1 MAYIIEVMSV
11 GQDMYPPLQAAATA
25 LNAVQREFEFRTTEG
40 SPRQSALSFQRAD
53 YSTSEIWDFLRKNK
67 KDFGGNRPY
76 IIAFVNAPL
85 ASSQYS
91 NIFGSH
97 EATEG
102 LAVVTLHGCTHYVRD
117 ARRYCAYYMV
127 RYSLSFINPLI
138 KAHEPQDKRD
148 CYFHKKVF
156 KPDIRASMDSGRICD
171 ECMKQIDNPADPKIC
186 KTLSDDERIAL
197 EKMRAVV
204 SGDHPYA
211 LVMKGGGVKGL
222 AFAGALLEL
231 EKHFSFDVHVGTSA
245 GAITAVLLAAN
256 YSPSELETILLSKNF
271 RDFMDAPLV
280 RIPTNLLLRRGCF
293 PGEHFRRW
301 IDGLL
306 HQKIRQLGEIKMA
319 NLPNSAVIYAC
330 RPGSGTV
337 VFDSR
342 SERRD
347 TVAAFAARCS
357 MSIPIFFFP
366 QEIDGRRVY
375 DGGLRNNF
383 PVSRFLQ
390 DNGAKPFVA
399 LYLGGRDKRA
409 NKRWLGSELL
419 DIWVDGDDFKI
430 VDSHAESVV
439 AIDTSPV
446 GTVDF
451 RLSETE
457 KKFLVTVGRAAA
469 LDFLYRQKLDDG
481 PDEVAVRAAHDEAE
495 QLRRS
500 VIHMRRVRA
509 ARRIA
514 VTLLFFIAL
523 YFLLPRFLP
532 LLSKLWSLIRTI

>member
-1 MAYIIEVMSV
+1 MAYVIEVM
-11 GQDMYPPLQAAATA
+11 GLGTDMYPSLEAAAAA
-25 LNAVQREFEFRTTEG
+25 LNAVQKEFEFRTTEG
-40 SPRQSALSFQRAD
+40 SPRQSALSFQRAA
-53 YSTSEIWDFLRKNK
+53 YSTSEIWEFLRRNR

-76 IIAFVNAPL
+76 IIAFVNTPL
-85 ASSQYS
+85 ASSQYG

-102 LAVVTLHGCTHYVRD
+102 LAVVTLDGCTQYVRD

-138 KAHEPQDKRD
+138 KAHESQDKRD

-171 ECMKQIDNPADPKIC
+171 NCMKQIDNPADPKIC
-186 KTLSDDERIAL
+186 KILSYDERRAL

-231 EKHFSFDVHVGTSA
+231 EKYFSFDLHVGTSA

-271 RDFMDAPLV
+271 RDFMDARLL
-280 RIPTNLLLRRGCF
+280 RIPTNLLLKRGCF
-293 PGEHFRRW
+293 PGEHFRLW
-301 IDGLL
+301 IDELL

-330 RPGSGTV
+330 RSGSGTV

-347 TVAAFAARCS
+347 TVAAFATRCS

-366 QEIDGRRVY
+366 QEIEGRRVY

-390 DNGAKPFVA
+390 DNGTKPFVA
-399 LYLGGRDKRA
+399 LYLGGRDKRPS
-409 NKRWLGSELL
+409 KRWLGSELL

-439 AIDTSPV
+439 VIDTSPV

-451 RLSETE
+451 RLHQTE
-457 KKFLVTVGRAAA
+457 KDFLLTVGRAAA
-469 LDFLYRQKLDDG
+469 LDFLHRRKLDDG
-481 PDEVAVRAAHDEAE
+481 PDETAVRTAQNQAE
-495 QLRRS
+495 KLRRT
-500 VIHMRRVRA
+500 VVHMRRLSTV
-509 ARRIA
+509 RRIA
-514 VTLLFFIAL
+514 VTVLVFIAV
-523 YFLLPRFLP
+523 YFVLPRILP
-532 LLSKLWSLIRTI
+532 LVSKLWSLIRTI